1 MVKVLDRESIN
12 RMTRNSGRGGSTYVG
27 GGGGG
32 GYTLPLAA
40 DGTRGG
46 VQIGYTTSAANRN
59 YAVQLNNEKM
69 YVNVPWVNTEDRLKP
84 LGDITYGA
92 NYLQFQDV
100 HASAASNPANAIGNP
115 SADWYHHII
124 MNHGNTG
131 GYFVDMA
138 ICFHSNEF
146 YYRRIVNG
154 TANAWVRV
162 IDSSNIGNQ
171 SVNYATSAGSAG
183 YATSAATASTLGGYY
198 ESDFLHKTGG
208 TMTGNI
214 YIGNTTIYASGTN
227 GGINSLAVADD
238 CILGDCNI
246 GGHLGLKSLNTSYAG
261 IAFYN
266 QGGGYLG
273 RIATTGTFELHDS
286 NDNYA
291 NIQVNS
297 GYAEGTWAS
306 KSDAR
311 EKNVLGDIDLT
322 VEDIAAMPA
331 VRFTWKNRADK
342 QVHIGTLAQ
351 AWQKKLPEAV
361 GRTENNRLTFS
372 YGEAAAVCVVKLAQR
387 VLELE
392 EIVNE
397 MRYGTQQH

>member
-46 VQIGYTTSAANRN
+46 VQIGYTTDADNRN

-92 NYLQFQDV
+92 NYLQFKDV

-124 MNHGNTG
+124 MNHGNDA

-138 ICFHSNEF
+138 LCFHTNEF
-146 YYRRIVNG
+146 YYRRIANG
-154 TANAWVRV
+154 SANAWVRV

-183 YATSAATASTLGGYY
+183 YAASASQASNADTVDNYHASDLIKKGG
-198 ESDFLHKTGG
+198 D
-208 TMTGNI
+208 TMTGTFGLRSNA
-214 YIGNTTIYASGTN
+214 YGGPSGTHGLN
-227 GGINSLAVADD
+227 CNNSDIV
-238 CILGDCNI
+238 G
-246 GGHLGLKSLNTSYAG
+246 
-261 IAFYN
+261 
-266 QGGGYLG
+266 
-273 RIATTGTFELHDS
+273 
-286 NDNYA
+286 
-291 NIQVNS
+291 VNS
-297 GYAEGTWAS
+297 IYTSDESDSWDEGIEFYRGDNGNWDSLRAYRGTWYFYS
-306 KSDAR
+306 
-311 EKNVLGDIDLT
+311 
-322 VEDIAAMPA
+322 
-331 VRFTWKNRADK
+331 
-342 QVHIGTLAQ
+342 
-351 AWQKKLPEAV
+351 
-361 GRTENNRLTFS
+361 NNGS
-372 YGEAAAVCVVKLAQR
+372 S
-387 VLELE
+387 
-392 EIVNE
+392 
-397 MRYGTQQH
+397 